1 MCFAGRSDEKTM
13 LRKNTEQS
21 RTFIASTI
29 KIVILPLSRQRIP
42 AVVRMSDPL
51 AGSRTVWTLIQ
62 FISSN

>member
-1 MCFAGRSDEKTM
+1 MCFAGRSEEKTM
-13 LRKNTEQS
+13 LRENTEQS

-29 KIVILPLSRQRIP
+29 KIVILPLSRQRIR